1 MKKLLVLAFAVIM
14 SISAICFAGCGASM
28 YDGNYKEATD
38 ENVTTLA
45 EKVDYGQLVTKK
57 DGTKTSLNLSL
68 DAAINADLD
77 IGGFKIKGNVN
88 VNAALNSFRDVP
100 EEGDPTSDIKLML
113 KAKADFSTSA
123 SDEVV
128 AKLIEKLELDEEDAA
143 LIAFAANRKAN
154 GELSAYLI
162 DGTFFAAAKGN
173 YENYIN
179 GEAKVSADM
188 ISALKAVFG
197 DSFTMDALIYQIYD
211 KIDSYTS
218 TYVSPVTIS
227 LAVTMAKGRNLTV
240 FCDYTDGYKIKVA
253 FNEEGLNALY
263 EGLDID
269 KNILKVND
277 LGLYIAFDKEGKL
290 EGVKL
295 GLDVKLNK
303 YQLAEELFA
312 NGSLKVSVD
321 IKTSAEEIKD
331 APKAEDYLDVTSVAS
346 TVISGILDNIK

>member
-57 DGTKTSLNLSL
+57 DGTKTSHNLSL
-68 DAAINADLD
+68 DAAINADLG
-77 IGGFKIKGNVN
+77 IGGFKIKGNVSL
-88 VNAALNSFRDVP
+88 NAALNSFLDVP

-113 KAKADFSTSA
+113 KAKTDFSTSA

-128 AKLIEKLELDEEDAA
+128 AKLIEKLELDEEYAA

-162 DGTFFAAAKGN
+162 DGTLFAAAKGN

-179 GEAKVSADM
+179 GEAKVSANM

-197 DSFTMDALIYQIYD
+197 DAFTMDALISQIYD
-211 KIDSYTS
+211 MIDSYTS
-218 TYVSPVTIS
+218 YVSPATIS

-253 FNEEGLNALY
+253 FTEEGLNALY

-312 NGSLKVSVD
+312 NGSLKASVD

-331 APKAEDYLDVTSVAS
+331 APKAEDYLDVTPVAS